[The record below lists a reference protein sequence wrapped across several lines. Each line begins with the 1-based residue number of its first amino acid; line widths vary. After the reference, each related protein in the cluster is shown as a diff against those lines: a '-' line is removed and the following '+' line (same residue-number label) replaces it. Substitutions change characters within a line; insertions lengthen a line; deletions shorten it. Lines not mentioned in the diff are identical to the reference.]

1 MDSHPSVFG
10 MMKMKMNRKPGWSPD
25 ESNIRHSVPALFWQ
39 TRQIS
44 TIADRILGI
53 YWSQLIRRQERLA
66 QNHSPTTQYQR
77 EERQ

>member
-1 MDSHPSVFG
+1 
-10 MMKMKMNRKPGWSPD
+10 MNPIYGILSPPY
-25 ESNIRHSVPALFWQ
+25 SGK